1 MFTHDSRDR
10 LRDALVERARLDPAV
25 AGAAVTGSAAGG
37 TEDRWSDIDL
47 FFGLAPGADQA
58 AVLADW
64 SAWMRAEAGAVAD
77 MDVRL
82 GGTVYRVFLLADT
95 LQVDLAF
102 APDGE
107 FGALGP
113 TFRLLFGEPV
123 ERPFGGAPD
132 VAGLVGWAWLYALH
146 ARSSIERGKKW
157 QAEYMIS
164 GLRDHVLALACVRHG
179 VPASQGRGMDQLPA
193 SVTGALEGALVDGLS
208 DGELR
213 RAFAVGVAGLLTEVE
228 HVDPALA
235 GTLRGPL
242 ERLST

>member
-1 MFTHDSRDR
+1 MFTPDSRAR
-10 LRDALVERARLDPAV
+10 LRDALIERARRDPFV
-25 AGAAVTGSAAGG
+25 VGAALTGSAAGG
-37 TEDRWSDIDL
+37 TEDRWSDVDL

-64 SAWMRAEAGAVAD
+64 TAWMRAEAGAVAH

-113 TFRLLFGEPV
+113 TFELLFGEAV
-123 ERPFGGAPD
+123 ERPFPGPPD

-146 ARSSIERGKKW
+146 ARSSIERGKVW

-179 VPASQGRGMDQLPA
+179 VPASQGRGMDRLPA
-193 SVTGALEGALVDGLS
+193 SVVEPLAGALVGGLS

-213 RAFAVGVAGLLTEVE
+213 RAFAVGVAALLAEVE

-242 ERLST
+242 EALAT